1 MDDKSKPGFMV
12 YHDKFAMIDRLP
24 DAQFHQ
30 FMRAVY
36 QYSLDGSAVEFD
48 DPALSV
54 VFAMWQ
60 QLIDAD
66 TERYNRRREAARNA
80 VNSRWERNNADTDV
94 YGRIRTHTDAYEAIP
109 TDTNGYEAIRS
120 DTKNTNYQQSTINN
134 QQSTINDK
142 EESTVR
148 KRTTHARAQI
158 PTIDE
163 VRAYIAEK
171 GYDIDPEY
179 FVDYY
184 SARGWKTK
192 QGPVVDWKA
201 CVRTWVHKDKER
213 RADNNDGNGSGTSED
228 AQKRWGNLSG
238 IRVI

>member
-94 YGRIRTHTDAYEAIP
+94 YGRIRTHTDAYEPIP
-109 TDTNGYEAIRS
+109 TDTKPYEAIRS

-148 KRTTHARAQI
+148 KRTTPARFTK
-158 PTIDE
+158 PTIE
-163 VRAYIAEK
+163 EIREFCNEN
-171 GYDIDPEY
+171 GYRIDAQR

-184 SARGWKTK
+184 ESCGWVIGKGK
-192 QGPVVDWKA
+192 PMKDWKA
-201 CVRTWVHKDKER
+201 AVRMWASRDSGNGGV
-213 RADNNDGNGSGTSED
+213 NNGNGSGTAED